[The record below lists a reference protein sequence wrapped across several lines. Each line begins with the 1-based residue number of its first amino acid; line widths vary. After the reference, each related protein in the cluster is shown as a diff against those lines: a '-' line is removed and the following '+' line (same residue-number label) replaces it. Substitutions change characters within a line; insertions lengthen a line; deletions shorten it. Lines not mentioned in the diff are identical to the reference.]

1 MLRTPVT
8 PYTFGYVS
16 PLVVGI
22 VRASALSVTGDIVSD
37 NSSGIVLC
45 LDVGDSDDLGVLVV
59 SDADAGADGS
69 GCSVVPSS

>member
-1 MLRTPVT
+1 MQRAPVT
-8 PYTFGYVS
+8 PYTFGSVF

-22 VRASALSVTGDIVSD
+22 VRASAPSVVVDIVSD

-45 LDVGDSDDLGVLVV
+45 LDVGDRGDLGVLVV